1 MDIQQYLKEFK
12 TDFDPRLEAF
22 FDLKIKETREEDE
35 LVAEALEHVKAMTLA
50 GGKRLR
56 PAFMLAGYQAAGG
69 EDTERLIET
78 SIAVELIHMFLLI
91 HDDIID
97 RDALRHGVPTL
108 HERYATWGR
117 ERLGLSDPDHFGNS
131 IALIVGD
138 MLFAMGNDVLFR
150 SGFAHDRVFAAL
162 SKTQKIVSY
171 TGIGEASDI
180 YLEYKRQATS
190 QEVLKMYEQKTARYT
205 FEGPLHLGALLA
217 GGSSDLLNNLSQ
229 YALPLGIAF
238 QIQDDLLGI
247 FGDEARIG
255 KPLGSDI
262 QEGKLTLLVTT
273 VFEEAKAY
281 KKELADILRKGKAL
295 TRTDIERFR
304 AIVTESGAVDRVKA
318 LARGSIQIAKDSL
331 LPLALPDTSRG
342 FLFGVTEYMLKRE
355 Y

>member
-1 MDIQQYLKEFK
+1 MDVQAYLKNFK
-12 TDFDPRLEAF
+12 AEFDPKLSAY
-22 FDLKIKETREEDE
+22 FDARIAEVREEDE
-35 LVAEALEHVKAMTLA
+35 LVAQALEHVKAMTLA

-56 PAFMLAGYQAAGG
+56 PAFMLAGYEAAGG
-69 EDTERLIET
+69 TDRERLIDT

-108 HERYATWGR
+108 HERYASWGR
-117 ERLGLSDPDHFGNS
+117 DRLGLSDADHFGNS
-131 IALIVGD
+131 IALVVGD
-138 MLFAMGNDVLFR
+138 MLFALGNDVLFR
-150 SGFAHDRVFAAL
+150 SGFAHERVFAAL

-180 YLEYKRQATS
+180 YLEYKREATS
-190 QEVLKMYEQKTARYT
+190 AEVLKMYEQKTARYT

-217 GGSSDLLNNLSQ
+217 GATPDLLEDLSR

-238 QIQDDLLGI
+238 QIQDDILGV
-247 FGDEARIG
+247 FGDEERIG

-273 VFEEAKAY
+273 VFEEAKHY
-281 KKELADILRKGKAL
+281 RSELATILRKGRTL
-295 TRTDIERFR
+295 THADIERFR
-304 AIVTESGAVDRVKA
+304 AILTESGAVDRVKL
-318 LARGSIQIAKDSL
+318 LARESIGTAKQAIEQV
-331 LPLALPDTSRG
+331 ALPDTSRL
-342 FLFGVTEYMLKRE
+342 FLFGVTDYMLGRE